1 MTDDEKKLIGI
12 DRELLDITTRA
23 EAIRD
28 AAIESGDADDGIV
41 EVLAIDIWRA
51 VDRIRECL
59 DRIESEDD
67 WCDAD
72 REKVAREFY
81 RTLSGIFGAV
91 QS

>member
-51 VDRIRECL
+51 VDRIRVGLGMQRCGGYEGVETFAEECAE
-59 DRIESEDD
+59 ES
-67 WCDAD
+67 A
-72 REKVAREFY
+72 
-81 RTLSGIFGAV
+81 S
-91 QS
+91 

>member
-1 MTDDEKKLIGI
+1 M
-12 DRELLDITTRA
+12 A
-23 EAIRD
+23 MCIRNSPD
-28 AAIESGDADDGIV
+28 PSDKPHTMWADDFDA
-41 EVLAIDIWRA
+41 LAFD
-51 VDRIRECL
+51 VGEFIRRLHPDKFRDLVECL